1 MLAHIGTE
9 KRIKKMGFPCYVQPK
24 LNGNRCRVVLDG
36 GFVRLF
42 SSQGNLITSVTHIN
56 GTIEHAYQQD
66 NRLRGVYDGELYVH
80 GMARQNLRS
89 IIARQRD
96 LHPNH
101 RAVELHLF
109 DSISTEVQSVRLSI
123 VADLVRAAGH
133 PVVAVP
139 TFTGNNWEDLGDH
152 LTRFIRAGYEGIILR
167 SPMGL
172 YETKRSGNLLKI
184 KPVKVMT
191 ATITGLAEEVSI
203 HGEPKD
209 SLGAFLVT
217 FENGAKGRVGSGFSF
232 EERTQFW
239 YQGPT
244 LEGRR
249 ICVKYHELSEAGVPC
264 PAIFMNLLPME

>member
-1 MLAHIGTE
+1 
-9 KRIKKMGFPCYVQPK
+9 
-24 LNGNRCRVVLDG
+24 
-36 GFVRLF
+36 
-42 SSQGNLITSVTHIN
+42 
-56 GTIEHAYQQD
+56 
-66 NRLRGVYDGELYVH
+66 
-80 GMARQNLRS
+80 
-89 IIARQRD
+89 
-96 LHPNH
+96 
-101 RAVELHLF
+101 VELHLF

-139 TFTGNNWEDLGDH
+139 TFTVNNWEDLGDH

-172 YETKRSGNLLKI
+172 YETERSGNLLKI

-209 SLGAFLVT
+209 SLGAFFVT
-217 FENGAKGRVGSGFSF
+217 FENGAPGRVGSGFSF

-244 LEGRR
+244 LEGRKIR
-249 ICVKYHELSEAGVPC
+249 VKYHELSTGGIPC
-264 PAIFMNLLPME
+264 PAIFMNLLPVE